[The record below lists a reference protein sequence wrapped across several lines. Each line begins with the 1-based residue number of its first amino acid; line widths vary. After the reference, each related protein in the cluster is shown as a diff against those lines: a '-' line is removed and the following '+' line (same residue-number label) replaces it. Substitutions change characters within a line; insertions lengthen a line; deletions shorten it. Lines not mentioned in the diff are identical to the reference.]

1 MGGLVAPRTIR
12 GPRLYNRIQVNS
24 ISGDLIGLFCSF
36 RNMLETKEPI
46 SLERTQSDDVS
57 HPIGQGFTSG
67 LRKKTTI
74 VNINNIIVQC
84 TIWKTDSNKGND
96 NNLIIS
102 SSLVNSGIILDL
114 IT

>member
-57 HPIGQGFTSG
+57 HPIGQGFNSG
-67 LRKKTTI
+67 LRKK
-74 VNINNIIVQC
+74 NY
-84 TIWKTDSNKGND
+84 
-96 NNLIIS
+96 
-102 SSLVNSGIILDL
+102 NSEYKQYYRAVHNMEDRLKQRQR
-114 IT
+114 